1 MDFTKKVNEFGLFGN
16 VLVVNNDI
24 MESVSVVKTD
34 EDEKVLMAAAHI
46 TSEAIR
52 NQVNDGKLSAFEGLI
67 TGINAT
73 DSTIITLVA
82 PDLKDIKIFTEAVVK
97 TAEDGNM
104 CHMKDYV
111 HETGNNIPQ
120 EIWDYIYKLTNDKQ
134 SQSMTLLNIIC
145 GAIPIIIILALR
157 SKE

>member
-16 VLVVNNDI
+16 VLVVNNDV
-24 MESVSVVKTD
+24 MESVNVVKTD
-34 EDEKVLMAAAHI
+34 EDEKVLMAAAYI

-67 TGINAT
+67 TGINAS
-73 DSTIITLVA
+73 DSTTITLIA
-82 PDLKDIKIFTEAVVK
+82 PDLKDIKIFTEAVIK

-120 EIWDYIYKLTNDKQ
+120 EIWDYIYKLTNDK
-134 SQSMTLLNIIC
+134 
-145 GAIPIIIILALR
+145 
-157 SKE
+157 

>member
-1 MDFTKKVNEFGLFGN
+1 MDFTKKVNDFGLFGS

-24 MESVSVVKTD
+24 MESATKT
-34 EDEKVLMAAAHI
+34 EDKKEVLMIAARI
-46 TSEAIR
+46 TSRAVSD
-52 NQVNDGKLSAFEGLI
+52 QVKDGKLTAFEGLLA
-67 TGINAT
+67 GMGAS
-73 DSTIITLVA
+73 DSTNIT
-82 PDLKDIKIFTEAVVK
+82 PNLKDIKLFTEAVIK

-134 SQSMTLLNIIC
+134 L
-145 GAIPIIIILALR
+145 
-157 SKE
+157 

>member
-16 VLVVNNDI
+16 VLVVNNDV

-73 DSTIITLVA
+73 DSTTITLVT
-82 PDLKDIKIFTEAVVK
+82 PDLKDIKIFTEAVIK

-104 CHMKDYV
+104 CHMKDYLWS
-111 HETGNNIPQ
+111 NSYYYYFSI
-120 EIWDYIYKLTNDKQ
+120 
-134 SQSMTLLNIIC
+134 
-145 GAIPIIIILALR
+145 
-157 SKE
+157 KE

>member
-16 VLVVNNDI
+16 VLVVNNDV

-34 EDEKVLMAAAHI
+34 EDKKVLMAAAHI

-73 DSTIITLVA
+73 DSTTITLVT
-82 PDLKDIKIFTEAVVK
+82 PDLKDIKIFTEAVIK

-120 EIWDYIYKLTNDKQ
+120 EIWDYIYKLTNDK
-134 SQSMTLLNIIC
+134 
-145 GAIPIIIILALR
+145 
-157 SKE
+157 